1 MKKETNFETSP
12 LNTQDAKA
20 EAATTLAPDATNGD
34 KIKALRT
41 AQHMSMAELARRASM
56 SDRAIRYIE
65 SNQREPSVDAIQ
77 KIAAALGVTT
87 DYFMDEATFQQELND
102 DLFYADVRKK
112 YGSRGVAQAK
122 KIKEQTTA
130 LFAGGELS
138 EEDQAAFI
146 KEMEALFLDAK
157 ANAKKFTPEERG
169 QTLNTRII
177 DTADAVVRRY
187 KPRNPEEIISQRAIK
202 LKDIRHYRDLLGYYT
217 VMLNCEY
224 IGINPNCT
232 TAQRISA
239 LAHELGHALFDRKH
253 ASSGQAFQDTYF
265 YSLDNSKAERRANIF
280 ASELLL
286 SDDDILKP
294 IGYYEFNAD
303 RIHLETNM
311 PSHASAAYRAMKYQ
325 ELLQEFLYTHGDVL
339 TPAEIAQ
346 KIKIEKHFVDFKLN
360 ILAAKGYQLPVLPE
374 LHNDFLK
381 DSMKNSEVK

>member
-1 MKKETNFETSP
+1 MLSATAESMNAANFAP
-12 LNTQDAKA
+12 
-20 EAATTLAPDATNGD
+20 AT
-34 KIKALRT
+34 
-41 AQHMSMAELARRASM
+41 
-56 SDRAIRYIE
+56 
-65 SNQREPSVDAIQ
+65 
-77 KIAAALGVTT
+77 
-87 DYFMDEATFQQELND
+87 
-102 DLFYADVRKK
+102 
-112 YGSRGVAQAK
+112 
-122 KIKEQTTA
+122 
-130 LFAGGELS
+130 
-138 EEDQAAFI
+138 
-146 KEMEALFLDAK
+146 
-157 ANAKKFTPEERG
+157 
-169 QTLNTRII
+169 
-177 DTADAVVRRY
+177 
-187 KPRNPEEIISQRAIK
+187 
-202 LKDIRHYRDLLGYYT
+202 LLYYT
-217 VMLNCEY
+217 VLLTCEY

-232 TAQRISA
+232 AAQRISA

-303 RIHLETNM
+303 RVHLEANM

-346 KIKIEKHFVDFKLN
+346 KIEIEKHFVDFKLN

-381 DSMKNSEVK
+381 NSMKNSEVK